1 MSNEIAL
8 SEFDDNSS
16 LNTLPI
22 KLIEDKIVATAPAGA
37 RVAFT
42 FPGYVSIVLTN
53 GVEIAFGE
61 SLNDESGYTW
71 NDYSPDGTNRY
82 ADYIP
87 DLKNADLIVSK
98 LWAQTAH
105 LLETKGE

>member
-8 SEFDDNSS
+8 SEFDDSTS
-16 LNTLPI
+16 LNSLPI
-22 KLIEDKIVATAPAGA
+22 KIIEDKIIETAPDGA

-42 FPGYVSIVLTN
+42 FPGYVSIVLSN
-53 GVEIAFGE
+53 GTEIAFGE
-61 SLNDESGYTW
+61 SLSDESGYTW

-87 DLKNADLIVSK
+87 DLKDVDLIVSK
-98 LWAQTAH
+98 LWVQTAH
-105 LLETKGE
+105 LLENKGE